1 MPLPIRNI
9 RLRGFSSNTLDN
21 ASGSSGEIFW
31 DNDNNTLRI
40 FSGQGVGGSQLAKSN
55 LANVSNAVFLNKAQ
69 QAGIGASSGE
79 VEQGTQ
85 NNLAYYAVTGTK
97 IQELANIAWSSLR
110 LSVTGSL
117 TVTGAKNYL
126 RADWA
131 NLNELQTEV
140 SPTSFQGMI
149 AVAQAEGRAY
159 IARNGGWQALANYSD
174 VPGQTLAFQTI
185 QIAGQ
190 NNIVADTSSDTL
202 TLVAG
207 TGITL
212 TTNSS
217 SDTITISGQA
227 IQNTFG
233 TIAVSGQN
241 NIVADT
247 TNDTLTLAAGTGI
260 TLTTDSATDTV
271 TITAA
276 TQLTTIDQL
285 SDVDTT
291 TTAPLVGQVL
301 KWFGTSW
308 RPATDATVGGAGTDA
323 DTLDG
328 QDSSFYLNFTNLSN
342 KPTIFGTVAVSGQNN
357 IVAAQTNETLTFVA
371 GTGVTLTT
379 NNTTKSL
386 TIDTIPP
393 VTYSLGVASTV
404 AGAEIK
410 LVDSQAVEDVISFVA
425 GSGITLVGNPTQSTI
440 QITSTA
446 VTNSFA
452 NIIVSGNDTVTAT
465 NSAESLTLLA
475 GSNIQI
481 STNNE
486 TKTIIIAA
494 SGGGG
499 GGAAS
504 NSFVT
509 IAVSGQNNVVADTS
523 SDTLTL
529 VAGSGMS
536 ITTDNSTDAIT
547 FVNSA
552 NTYSQINVG
561 GTVISSASTTGMFS
575 MFQGSGIT
583 LTPNLANKAVTVTN
597 SGVTSIDPGTG
608 ITVSASTG
616 SVTISNSISN
626 ISNLSDA
633 ITAVYPAYSGGG
645 VNTQTFGGVT
655 IDKIFLP
662 SMLRLSVA
670 FVFDGTQ
677 GGSGYRFDSHYS
689 NTLDPTIYLISG
701 TTVAFNLNCA
711 GYPFQILAP
720 GGTAQTTG
728 MIHVTTTGTVT
739 TAGSANNGRVSGT
752 LYWNIPETATGIY
765 SYRATNQPTAM
776 TGNINIRRIS
786 LI

>member
-509 IAVSGQNNVVADTS
+509 ISVSGQNNVVADTS

-752 LYWNIPETATGIY
+752 LYWNIPETATGTY

>member
-752 LYWNIPETATGIY
+752 LYWNIPETATGTY

>member
-509 IAVSGQNNVVADTS
+509 IAVSGQNNIVADTS